1 MKRGELQQEWSG
13 MSEEILEGVAQWR
26 EQHPRATMREIE
38 EEIDKRLSELR
49 AKMISDAA
57 NASERA
63 KWDTTQAAEIARLK
77 RENERLHKRL
87 EQAELIIKVQKK
99 SHRCLGL

>member
-77 RENERLHKRL
+77 RENERLRKRL